1 MSGIRLLTVL
11 LVAWSSFAW
20 AAPPPSFPPLD
31 VIKNQAV
38 PLAAVDSNGG
48 AMTLFGSTVGPALGL
63 RDAAATATAKGIPAK
78 MATELNVAE
87 LSASAQKL
95 MAALAAWQWADT
107 IIRITE
113 SSEPT
118 ALSAIELPSAA
129 REEWLT
135 ANGPWTALPD
145 LLPLARSA
153 ATGESSPS
161 GGPAQRTALA
171 LAAHR
176 LASEA
181 SERSN
186 ALWWNL
192 QGWKDRVRHAR
203 GRARLCGTWQWVIH
217 NHQNHQEQKTSMMFA
232 PPGQEKPGTA
242 TPAEVVVLGDSI
254 YLRWEM
260 AGRMQEDSLLFIKD
274 GSRIEGSFV
283 NSLGGWGSITGK
295 RTANCQP

>member
-1 MSGIRLLTVL
+1 MIGIRLLTVL

-20 AAPPPSFPPLD
+20 AASPPPFPPLD
-31 VIKNQAV
+31 VIKNQPS
-38 PLAAVDSNGG
+38 PLAAVDSNPG

-63 RDAAATATAKGIPAK
+63 RDAAATVTAKGIPAK

-113 SSEPT
+113 SSAPT
-118 ALSAIELPSAA
+118 ALSAIERPSAA
-129 REEWLT
+129 REAWLT

-145 LLPLARSA
+145 LLALARSA
-153 ATGESSPS
+153 AIEESSPS
-161 GGPAQRTALA
+161 SDPQRTALA

-186 ALWWNL
+186 VLWWNL
-192 QGWKDRVRHAR
+192 QGWKDGVRNAR

-217 NHQNHQEQKTSMMFA
+217 NHQNHQEQKTSMIFA

-242 TPAEVVVLGDSI
+242 TPAEIVVLGDSI

-260 AGRMQEDSLLFIKD
+260 AGRMQEDSLLFVKD
-274 GSRIEGSFV
+274 GRIEGSFV
-283 NSLGGWGSITGK
+283 NSLGGWGSVTGK